1 MSSLMFIYPMM
12 RRRFDWQ
19 STDTM
24 EEERHMGTP
33 PEPIE
38 RTIAVVKMMVKTK
51 RPQIITGLMVGEVN
65 SLNLQMIAG
74 DSLVSHIIGSVIA
87 KRIERADCNSKYRM
101 TEHHGTRRG
110 GN

>member
-1 MSSLMFIYPMM
+1 MFINPMM

-19 STDTM
+19 STDAM
-24 EEERHMGTP
+24 AEERHMGTP
-33 PEPIE
+33 AEPIE

-51 RPQIITGLMVGEVN
+51 RPQMIPGLMVGEGN

-74 DSLVSHIIGSVIA
+74 DSIDSHIIDSVIA
-87 KRIERADCNSKYRM
+87 NRIERADCDTKYRM
-101 TEHHGTRRG
+101 TEHHGTRRR